1 MSEPTI
7 IAILG
12 AECTGKS
19 SLAQDLGA
27 ALVAAGQDVAVVPE
41 YLRVFCDTHGRTPR
55 VDEQRAIAR
64 AQTARIQAAGA
75 RHALVI
81 ADTTALVTAVYSELI
96 YGDTSLYDESVLAHL
111 ACRVNL
117 LTATDI
123 PWVADGI
130 QRDGPHARERVDGRL
145 RSVLLER
152 GLPFSVLV
160 GDQAT
165 RVHSALR
172 AVLRCTGPA
181 PTTPDEPRWRW
192 VCGHCGD
199 AACEAAAPER
209 PR

>member
-1 MSEPTI
+1 MFLQLTASTQLQDTGHMSEPTI

-64 AQTARIQAAGA
+64 AQTARIQAAAA
-75 RHALVI
+75 RHALVL
-81 ADTTALVTAVYSELI
+81 ADTTALVTAVYSDLVF
-96 YGDTSLYDESVLAHL
+96 GDTSLYDESVLAHL

-123 PWVADGI
+123 LIIV
-130 QRDGPHARERVDGRL
+130 
-145 RSVLLER
+145 
-152 GLPFSVLV
+152 
-160 GDQAT
+160 
-165 RVHSALR
+165 
-172 AVLRCTGPA
+172 
-181 PTTPDEPRWRW
+181 
-192 VCGHCGD
+192 
-199 AACEAAAPER
+199 
-209 PR
+209 